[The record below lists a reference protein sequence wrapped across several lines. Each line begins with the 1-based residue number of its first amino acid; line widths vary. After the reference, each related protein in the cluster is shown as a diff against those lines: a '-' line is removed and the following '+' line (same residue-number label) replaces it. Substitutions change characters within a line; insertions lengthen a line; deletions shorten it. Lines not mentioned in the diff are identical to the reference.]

1 MCSSLWLYVL
11 VVMLPRTAAR
21 AAQPPIYVINLAR
34 SAERWEKMSEQLRAH
49 GLQAAH
55 AHIDGQDARTHALV
69 LVLDRAHTNSHAT
82 HVHARTRAHGPQ
94 AQRLEGVDGRV
105 MSEEQLHM
113 ASAHAPAP
121 PLPSPKAYT
130 YSRAR

>member
-55 AHIDGQDARTHALV
+55 AHIDGQDARTLHQAARQVVQVPLMHAC
-69 LVLDRAHTNSHAT
+69 
-82 HVHARTRAHGPQ
+82 ARSIER
-94 AQRLEGVDGRV
+94 ESVV
-105 MSEEQLHM
+105 VVVEE
-113 ASAHAPAP
+113 
-121 PLPSPKAYT
+121 
-130 YSRAR
+130 